1 MVIDSKQKA
10 PLENLRIIRDELI
23 NRKWAVEAFIF
34 QYKKQEFVVLVKV
47 LSDREKKENKYAI
60 VNLEFIKMG
69 NGNESYCAYADT
81 TKIHVP
87 NLTSFRK
94 YFGIEYKD
102 NPGDITKQFT
112 EYFSTFIPNRVNI
125 NKEPLLN
132 DTIINYLNNNRE
144 AGTGRYCFDFKRNGM
159 KKDGTPK
166 QRRPENNQKAEFM
179 RPDLFEKLKDYTEFS
194 FCFSEDPL
202 KEETDE
208 GIYRRWA
215 ARNNIL

>member
-1 MVIDSKQKA
+1 MVTDSKQKA
-10 PLENLRIIRDELI
+10 PLENLRIIRDELEKR
-23 NRKWAVEAFIF
+23 NWAVEAFLF

-47 LSDREKKENKYAI
+47 LSDGEKKESKYAI

-87 NLTSFRK
+87 NLTSFRNF
-94 YFGIEYKD
+94 FGIEYKD

-112 EYFSTFIPNRVNI
+112 EYFSTFIPNRVI
-125 NKEPLLN
+125 KNKAPLLKN
-132 DTIINYLNNNRE
+132 TIINYLNNNRE
-144 AGTGRYCFDFKRNGM
+144 AGIGRYCFDFKRNGM

-166 QRRPENNQKAEFM
+166 QRRPENNQKAESL
-179 RPDLFEKLKDYTEFS
+179 RPDLFEKLKDYIEFS
-194 FCFSEDPL
+194 FCFSEDPS
-202 KEETDE
+202 KGETDE